1 MRVIGER
8 DVIHDDVFVERF
20 DKLLANHGIRDAKQT
35 FRQRVGFHLREDAAL
50 RIKQQRNVAM
60 RWWQILDVIGENGVE
75 IAHAVWAGEGEI
87 GAIIFIDQRYRFM
100 REPVFA
106 LPIAEIIGQ
115 SAAEPHAHFRPGLLM
130 QRRERRVEYFCGF
143 GGLHTRRRLAPST
156 V

>member
-1 MRVIGER
+1 
-8 DVIHDDVFVERF
+8 
-20 DKLLANHGIRDAKQT
+20 
-35 FRQRVGFHLREDAAL
+35 
-50 RIKQQRNVAM
+50 M

-115 SAAEPHAHFRPGLLM
+115 SAAEPHDHFHPGLLM
-130 QRRERRVEYFCGF
+130 QPRDRRSLDSSCSR
-143 GGLHTRRRLAPST
+143 PSPLPPT
-156 V
+156 LSPPHH